1 MMWQH
6 WRSRLI
12 GFLPSAKEQLSQ
24 KNLRK
29 NVWIGISSALVVA
42 IIVAIKAQLITNDP
56 DGEFRDKKVSIEPST
71 QGVSLLN
78 SQSILLDIHRTKELH
93 ICILPRVAEN
103 MTAQVPPPVAAL
115 RPEDVRRLVEPLVRQ
130 WLSFLR
136 FNRTWFAENVQI
148 HFYLN
153 DECAKKPKEA
163 ITIMADVGP
172 IREPKRGEKC
182 ETRKVGDL
190 EGRFFAAPDNR
201 VCMASYNGTTRTAL
215 ISAGGGQGEYFALAH
230 VLGHAFG
237 IGDAYDYKHYLD
249 GLAESYGATVMA
261 GGHERFFEDD
271 ALAMNAVWTALTAGA
286 PCPQAEVQ
294 TAAARE
300 LFAAAHCGTP
310 HVAKPIAQPDG
321 TQTCPQTKKYW
332 LTPLN
337 LCVEIGG
344 EVPPECPTGFSD
356 FDPKSGLCC
365 PAGEGYDPGKMACA
379 RKDAMTRKYR
389 PSVK

>member
-172 IREPKRGEKC
+172 IREPKRGETC

-190 EGRFFAAPDNR
+190 EG
-201 VCMASYNGTTRTAL
+201 
-215 ISAGGGQGEYFALAH
+215 
-230 VLGHAFG
+230 
-237 IGDAYDYKHYLD
+237 
-249 GLAESYGATVMA
+249 
-261 GGHERFFEDD
+261 
-271 ALAMNAVWTALTAGA
+271 
-286 PCPQAEVQ
+286 
-294 TAAARE
+294 
-300 LFAAAHCGTP
+300 
-310 HVAKPIAQPDG
+310 
-321 TQTCPQTKKYW
+321 
-332 LTPLN
+332 
-337 LCVEIGG
+337 
-344 EVPPECPTGFSD
+344 
-356 FDPKSGLCC
+356 
-365 PAGEGYDPGKMACA
+365 
-379 RKDAMTRKYR
+379 
-389 PSVK
+389 